1 MIRNEVLE
9 HFILG
14 YGLEIPDEGLGRP
27 VAFSQLQLAAKETC
41 ADCSADEVLDALFN
55 LDREH
60 AELNKFVPL
69 GDKYQAVS
77 FERVRRTPRWKEFFY
92 GDPFRI
98 KVLPAG
104 RVRFQEL
111 DEQVVRS
118 HEARRA
124 NLKVR
129 ELTSRVQQ
137 FHDDLETHFRL
148 WCQSLQQPIPD
159 YPVRN
164 IETLREQTNSLARQL
179 GTLLPYIER
188 FTSSKTMT
196 VMGQRWDA
204 YDSAVGNDVSV
215 RKGPSIEAVLPQL
228 QQMLG
233 RLELMNP
240 DEEILLE
247 SAKGSHEKPQT
258 VNIYN
263 LHGSHS
269 RVNIQSEDRSVN
281 VSSITEQQL
290 FSGIREAV
298 TQGVSEVKDRN
309 LILEKLD
316 ALERS
321 VRSDD
326 FLSKYKDF
334 INTVA
339 SHMTVIAPFLP
350 ALTQML
356 GR

>member
-14 YGLEIPDEGLGRP
+14 YGLEIPDEGRGRP
-27 VAFSQLQLAAKETC
+27 VALPQLQLAAKAKC
-41 ADCSADEVLDALFN
+41 PNCSMDEILDALFN

-60 AELNKFVPL
+60 AELNKFFPF
-69 GDKYQAVS
+69 GEKYLPVS
-77 FERVRRTPRWKEFFY
+77 FETVRPTTKWKEFFY

-111 DEQVVRS
+111 AEKASRS
-118 HEARRA
+118 HDMGRA

-129 ELTSRVQQ
+129 ELALRVQN
-137 FHDDLETHFRL
+137 FHDDLETHFDL
-148 WCQSLQQPIPD
+148 WLQSLQQPIPD

-164 IETLREQTNSLARQL
+164 IEKLREQTTSLARQL
-179 GTLLPYIER
+179 GTLRPYIKR
-188 FTSSKTMT
+188 FTASSVMT

-204 YDSAVGNDVSV
+204 YDCAVSNDVSV

-240 DEEILLE
+240 DEEIPLE
-247 SAKGSHEKPQT
+247 SKGSNEKPGT

-263 LHGSHS
+263 LHGAHS
-269 RVNIQSEDRSVN
+269 RVNIQSEDKSVN
-281 VSSITEQQL
+281 VSSITEQQV
-290 FSGIREAV
+290 FSGIRRAV
-298 TQGVSEVKDRN
+298 SQGIPEVNEREI
-309 LILEKLD
+309 ILEKLD
-316 ALERS
+316 SLEKS
-321 VRSDD
+321 VHSRD
-326 FLSKYKDF
+326 FLSKYQEF

-339 SHMTVIAPFLP
+339 SHMTIIAPFLP

-356 GR
+356 GN